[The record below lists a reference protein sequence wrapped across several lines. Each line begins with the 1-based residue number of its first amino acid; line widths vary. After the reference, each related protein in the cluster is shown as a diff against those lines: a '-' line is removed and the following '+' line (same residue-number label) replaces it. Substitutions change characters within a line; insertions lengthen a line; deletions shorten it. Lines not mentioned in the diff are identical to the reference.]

1 MKLHKIFKLALN
13 MVLHSKLRSWLTILG
28 IVIGVASVVAIIG
41 LSNGMEASVSD
52 RFSDMGVDLITI
64 TPGYSKATFG
74 GPGGGHPGESIS
86 SSSQDPLTNKDVQA
100 LKSLASVKSID
111 LRISGSADV
120 YFMGGEGTV
129 SVTGVDQK
137 VWSQFSTETIAQGRD
152 LSSSDQNVVLI
163 GGNLADDYFDNPV
176 GINQILTIEGSAF
189 RVVGILDDT
198 SNSVYMPLNPAYTVL
213 DDKDMGEYD
222 SIIVKAK
229 EDSSEFIDALKESM
243 LDKLMIARHVNEKT
257 IDFSLRANKDSLE
270 QASEMLSTMTLFLT
284 AIAAVS
290 LLVGIVGVVNTM
302 FTSVLEKKK
311 EIGIMKAIGAT
322 NKDVMTLFLLNS
334 GLMGLAGG
342 IFGVIIG
349 WIVASSL
356 TFSMMRNASSGS
368 VSLELVLFALAG
380 SIVIG
385 MLAGLIPAWNASRL
399 KPVDSL
405 RAE

>member
-41 LSNGMEASVSD
+41 LSNGMNASVSD
-52 RFSDMGVDLITI
+52 RFSDMGADLITI
-64 TPGYSKATFG
+64 TPGYSKASFG
-74 GPGGGHPGESIS
+74 GPGGGPPKKFIA

-111 LRISGSADV
+111 LRISGSAKA

-129 SVTGVDQK
+129 KVTGVDQK
-137 VWSQFSTETIAQGRD
+137 VWSQFSTETIAHGRD

-163 GGNLADDYFDNPV
+163 GGNLADDFFDNPV
-176 GINQILTIEGSAF
+176 SINQILTIGGSAF
-189 RVVGILDDT
+189 RVVGIFDDN
-198 SNSVYMPLNPAYTVL
+198 SNSVYMPLNSAYAVL
-213 DDKDMGEYD
+213 DDKVMGEYD

-229 EDSSEFIDALKESM
+229 EDSSEFIDALKESII
-243 LDKLMIARHVNEKT
+243 DKLMIARHVNKKN

-270 QASEMLSTMTLFLT
+270 HASEMLSTMTLFLT

-290 LLVGIVGVVNTM
+290 LLVGIVGVINTM
-302 FTSVLEKKK
+302 FTSVFEKKK

-334 GLMGLAGG
+334 GLMGLVGG

-380 SIVIG
+380 SIIIG

-405 RAE
+405 REE

>member
-176 GINQILTIEGSAF
+176 GINQILTLEGSAF